1 MVGSWIKENR
11 TWVFSGVGVMII
23 GVVASIVLNRN
34 NSPTQQQ
41 TQSGTGNIQAGRD
54 VTVVNPAKQKKEA
67 ILEVTNV
74 GFTHEAEFDVTVR
87 NLGDI
92 DLVITKITIT
102 KITPAIGYVF
112 PILHPTAIYHIPV
125 DDISV
130 GKSKS
135 TDVSHVV
142 PANKADRFLIAL
154 HTTTIYTLRVTLQYN
169 RGKTV
174 SFEKNTW

>member
-11 TWVFSGVGVMII
+11 KWVFSGVGVMII
-23 GVVASIVLNRN
+23 GIAASIVLNRN
-34 NSPTQQQ
+34 SSPTQLQ

-54 VTVVNPAKQKKEA
+54 ITVVNQTRSKEDA

-92 DLVITKITIT
+92 DLVITKITI
-102 KITPAIGYVF
+102 KKVTPALGAVY
-112 PILHPTAIYHIPV
+112 PILHPTAEYHIPV
-125 DDISV
+125 DDIPV

-135 TDVSHVV
+135 IDVSHVV
-142 PANKADRFLIAL
+142 PPNKADRFLIAL
-154 HTTTIYTLRVTLQYN
+154 HTTTVYKLKVTLEYN

-174 SFEKNTW
+174 YFEKRTW